1 MVREVNAMIDLIN
14 DEVERIL
21 DGANFRQEEEILFRC
36 RYCGPYR
43 LTLEECAEELNVS
56 LSTAKRINARIKQ
69 KIMRLN

>member
-1 MVREVNAMIDLIN
+1 MLELTKREFEEIIEN
-14 DEVERIL
+14 
-21 DGANFRQEEEILFRC
+21 ANFRQEEEIMFRC

-56 LSTAKRINARIKQ
+56 LSTVKRINARIKR